1 VDLYIADI
9 HEQLRSELSAKGHM
23 LTALNENI
31 TSSLSKVISNS
42 TKQHLATTHTTCD
55 ASMSDLAIDCR
66 NDEIQESEN
75 ETTYVCPICNKISL
89 DETIE
94 CSECSLW
101 IHYECAGLSQSA
113 VRALNS
119 LDFICA
125 LFTDNMLYT
134 ENTTPS
140 VKAPHALNVSTDT
153 HLEVQNIAIQDGQQ
167 PCLDASHKLEIS
179 DDEEDFTLLKQC
191 HNANDNKSMPSS
203 MRNNQIQPQVISNN
217 QNIRS
222 PVTLIVEQQVP
233 SDNVQK
239 KPKRPVAKSA
249 KPKINSPEDK
259 AYIIKLENEINKL
272 KSTIE
277 IQDNLSSYQHQSSV
291 PQFTTTCTQDP
302 SLINTQNTITS
313 IESKINNQRFRMLEF
328 QMMQNM
334 TMNNMISNQQMQIM
348 MQQQQMT
355 QQSYAHPN
363 YGQPLYPTI
372 PMLRVIPPP
381 PGFLQNTMPPNYP
394 YNGMFTPA
402 FGPHQH
408 VNSNLHLIRTH
419 PGTNQHVN
427 YQNPHLPHMHSR
439 ATYQNTNQQPMYGS
453 TQNQRYEHISR
464 GARVN
469 IPPHNVHVSHPDTS
483 RLVTE

>member
-1 VDLYIADI
+1 MVVNGSRVDLYIADI

-55 ASMSDLAIDCR
+55 ASISDLAIDCR

-75 ETTYVCPICNKISL
+75 ETTYFCPICNKISL

-125 LFTDNMLYT
+125 LCTDNMLYAEIAT
-134 ENTTPS
+134 LS
-140 VKAPHALNVSTDT
+140 VKAPHAVNVSTDT
-153 HLEVQNIAIQDGQQ
+153 HLEIQNLASQDGQQ

-217 QNIRS
+217 QHIS
-222 PVTLIVEQQVP
+222 STLAPIVEQQVP
-233 SDNVQK
+233 SDNVLK

-249 KPKINSPEDK
+249 KPK
-259 AYIIKLENEINKL
+259 NK
-272 KSTIE
+272 
-277 IQDNLSSYQHQSSV
+277 Q
-291 PQFTTTCTQDP
+291 PGG
-302 SLINTQNTITS
+302 QNIYH
-313 IESKINNQRFRMLEF
+313 KI
-328 QMMQNM
+328 
-334 TMNNMISNQQMQIM
+334 
-348 MQQQQMT
+348 
-355 QQSYAHPN
+355 
-363 YGQPLYPTI
+363 GK
-372 PMLRVIPPP
+372 
-381 PGFLQNTMPPNYP
+381 
-394 YNGMFTPA
+394 
-402 FGPHQH
+402 
-408 VNSNLHLIRTH
+408 
-419 PGTNQHVN
+419 
-427 YQNPHLPHMHSR
+427 
-439 ATYQNTNQQPMYGS
+439 
-453 TQNQRYEHISR
+453 
-464 GARVN
+464 
-469 IPPHNVHVSHPDTS
+469 
-483 RLVTE
+483 